1 MKLEIITP
9 EKTVF
14 RGNIKSV
21 TLPGTL
27 GLFEVL
33 ENHAPLI
40 SSLKEGTVKIVKANG
55 EEKTVEILDGFA
67 EVSNNEIN
75 VCVEGTKEI

>member
-1 MKLEIITP
+1 MNLQIITP
-9 EKTVF
+9 EKMVYS
-14 RGNIKSV
+14 GQAQSV

-40 SSLKEGTVKIVKANG
+40 SSLSKGKINYVLPSG
-55 EEKTVEILDGFA
+55 EQ
-67 EVSNNEIN
+67 
-75 VCVEGTKEI
+75 KEIEAASGGFVEVNQNFVSVCID